1 MRRHLVSLAIAGTA
15 AVLSAGLTIAAPAG
29 AQGCVGDRVTASM
42 SSTTGSGPAW
52 SVTDACVDARDYFTG
67 EVEGHAF
74 AIGISTVTYDD
85 GHVGRLAFL
94 SVRIDASQ
102 AVTVIGMEDPGTARL
117 RFAGTVR
124 QAAIGT
130 TGASVSGAGIGF
142 PPLEAT
148 TVDLDFTDVAAPWPD
163 WAVPPTTT
171 VPADPSAP
179 IEPPAGSDVT
189 TAPTTTVTGTATTT
203 IPPVTTVPSV
213 SSIPSIPGV
222 DLGATTVPTGP

>member
-1 MRRHLVSLAIAGTA
+1 MRRHLASLALAGTA
-15 AVLSAGLTIAAPAG
+15 ALLAAASVVAAPAG
-29 AQGCVGDRVTASM
+29 AQACTGDLVTASM
-42 SSTTGSGPAW
+42 SSTTASGPAW

-67 EVEGHAF
+67 DVEGHAF

-94 SVRIDASQ
+94 SVRIDAAQ
-102 AVTVIGMEDPGTARL
+102 VVTVIGMEDPGSARL

-130 TGASVSGAGIGF
+130 TGASASGAGIGF

-148 TVDLDFTDVAAPWPD
+148 DVVLDFTDVAAPWPD

-171 VPADPSAP
+171 VPGDPS
-179 IEPPAGSDVT
+179 
-189 TAPTTTVTGTATTT
+189 APTTTVAAPADGSTGTTT
-203 IPPVTTVPSV
+203 TTVPAVTPSTSV
-213 SSIPSIPGV
+213 ATLPSIPGV
-222 DLGATTVPTGP
+222 DLSTTTVPAGQ